1 MDNLLLKRKHFTR
14 HLAGTKGEVP
24 VLSQPLL
31 SLDPRPSANTSSI
44 LSQMVAARYSVLKM
58 AGVVAT
64 GVIILLFVLDPP
76 FIHQTTKNDIVRG
89 DINTTNVLSWSLAS
103 AILVIVIAL
112 YKSFTHHGK

>member
-1 MDNLLLKRKHFTR
+1 
-14 HLAGTKGEVP
+14 
-24 VLSQPLL
+24 
-31 SLDPRPSANTSSI
+31 
-44 LSQMVAARYSVLKM
+44 MVAARYSVLKM